1 MTVINLETKDYVLTS
16 LDEAFNDDVVQAVC
30 MRLNIHRGKYWG
42 NPNLGSRFH
51 TFRRSK
57 DVPRMLLLAK
67 QYAEEALSDLIPSK
81 LDSFSVSVKQ
91 NAVSRIDLDIEITR
105 LTGQTQKISYFVPVG
120 GLDGVFNKNFYTN

>member
-30 MRLNIHRGKYWG
+30 LRLNIHRGKYWG

-57 DVPRMLLLAK
+57 DLPRILLLAK
-67 QYAEEALSDLIPSK
+67 QYAEEALEDLVPGRF
-81 LDSFSVSVKQ
+81 LDLNVSVQ
-91 NAVSRIDLDIEITR
+91 NSEVGRIDLLIEITR
-105 LTGQTQKISYFVPVG
+105 LNGQIGKILYFVPVG
-120 GLDGVFNKNFYTN
+120 G

>member
-1 MTVINLETKDYVLTS
+1 MAAINLETKDYVLTS

-30 MRLNIHRGKYWG
+30 MRLNIHRGKYWA

-57 DVPRMLLLAK
+57 DVSRMLLLAK

-81 LDSFSVSVKQ
+81 LDSFSVFAQQ
-91 NAVSRIDLDIEITR
+91 NAVGRIDLDIEITR

-120 GLDGVFNKNFYTN
+120 G